1 MKPVASTMLPWAA
14 LAALVA
20 PASAAEVVL
29 PAVQTGGFYA
39 SGGAQNLPSFQNY
52 FVGYGTS
59 PGLPRTPERRSFF
72 VFDLPPVPG
81 AVVTSATLTLRLPF
95 GGLIYGKG
103 PGTPGVD
110 DPIPSDPT
118 ETFALGLLPVSP
130 AVVLSPSLT
139 LAEGMT
145 LFALMDDLPAATPT
159 VFMPGTVL
167 PDPGDGGGAVVK
179 IALDG
184 AGLAAVNA
192 GPGLFLLSGWMPSWS
207 EDLRLSP
214 TPPPLYFE
222 ASELIFGLTDV
233 HLMPGVLNPTLE
245 LTLSAV
251 PELPSWALWCIG
263 AALLA
268 CRRQP
273 RG

>member
-1 MKPVASTMLPWAA
+1 MKPVPSSWLLSVA
-14 LAALVA
+14 LAALA
-20 PASAAEVVL
+20 GPASAADLVL

-39 SGGAQNLPSFQNY
+39 SGAAQNLPAFQNY

-72 VFDLPPVPG
+72 VFDLPPIPG
-81 AVVTSATLTLRLPF
+81 AVVSSATLTLRLPF

-110 DPIPSDPT
+110 DPIPSDSS
-118 ETFALGLLPVSP
+118 ETFAVGLLPVSP

-145 LFALMDDLPAATPT
+145 LFALMDDLPAAPPT
-159 VFMPGTVL
+159 VFTPGTVL
-167 PDPGDGGGAVVK
+167 IDPGDGGGAVIS

-184 AGLAAVNA
+184 TGLAAINA
-192 GPGLFLLSGWMPSWS
+192 GPGLLLLSGWMPSWS
-207 EDLRLSP
+207 EDFRLSP

-222 ASELIFGLTDV
+222 SSELIFGLTDV
-233 HLMPGVLNPTLE
+233 HVMPGVLNPTLE
-245 LTLSAV
+245 LTLAAV
-251 PELPSWALWCIG
+251 PELPSWVLGCCG
-263 AALLA
+263 AVLLR
-268 CRRQP
+268 CRRQ
-273 RG
+273 RRH